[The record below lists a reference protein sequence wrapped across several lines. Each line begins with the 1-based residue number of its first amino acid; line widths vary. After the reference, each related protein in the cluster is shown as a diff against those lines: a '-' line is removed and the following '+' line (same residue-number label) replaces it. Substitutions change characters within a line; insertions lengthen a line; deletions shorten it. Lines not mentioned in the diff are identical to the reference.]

1 MKVRG
6 ALRRMCASCKM
17 VRRGKKCYVICSSD
31 PKHKQRQ
38 GFATAVLAGLSAS
51 ERSIGCAACGC
62 GCNEA
67 HSMSLLH
74 SLPRAIEEMK

>member
-1 MKVRG
+1 MKVR
-6 ALRRMCASCKM
+6 ASVKKMCDKCRVIRRHGRVM
-17 VRRGKKCYVICSSD
+17 VICTN

-38 GFATAVLAGLSAS
+38 GFATAVLAGLSAN